1 MADSAERFV
10 FIQPD
15 RKLGNFYMIRLPTWN
30 LFHPKVSEVCDHE
43 FAPEV
48 DMSSYHD
55 VNRAF
60 PATKIEKKL
69 TTGVSVLVIG
79 GLSALCWAILVI
91 VGVAI
96 SSVL

>member
-1 MADSAERFV
+1 
-10 FIQPD
+10 
-15 RKLGNFYMIRLPTWN
+15 
-30 LFHPKVSEVCDHE
+30 
-43 FAPEV
+43 
-48 DMSSYHD
+48 MSSYHD